1 MSTVNYQLSTVNCPH
16 KRYKYKYCDA
26 YHKIMKSIT
35 HQFPALTFIKPIYL
49 QKKFFISNFNM
60 ENANTISVEQ
70 LQSQIDQLKSKIDRL
85 ENSRKD
91 QLSIAVVS
99 GDLDKVLA
107 AMVISVAAAAMDTQV
122 KLFFSFW
129 SLSALRDPKKSPK
142 GKDFIS
148 KMFGFML
155 PRGTKKLKLSK
166 LNMAGMGPVMI
177 SYLMKKQNVMSL
189 QQMFK
194 EAGELGI
201 EIVVCEMSMG
211 LMGFKKE
218 EFIDYPHL
226 SYAGAA
232 TFVADAG
239 ESSIQLFI

>member
-1 MSTVNYQLSTVNCPH
+1 ME
-16 KRYKYKYCDA
+16 
-26 YHKIMKSIT
+26 KSNEV
-35 HQFPALTFIKPIYL
+35 
-49 QKKFFISNFNM
+49 SM
-60 ENANTISVEQ
+60 EQ
-70 LQSQIDQLKSKIDRL
+70 LQAQIEELKLKIEKL
-85 ENSRKD
+85 EDPRKD

-99 GDLDKVLA
+99 GDLDKILA
-107 AMVISVAAAAMDTQV
+107 AFVISIAAAAMDTQV

-148 KMFGFML
+148 KMFGMML
-155 PRGTKKLKLSK
+155 PNGTGKLKLSNM
-166 LNMAGMGPVMI
+166 NMAGMGPKMI

-189 QQMFK
+189 GTMLK

-201 EIVVCEMSMG
+201 EIVICEMSMG

-232 TFVADAG
+232 TFVADAS

>member
-1 MSTVNYQLSTVNCPH
+1 
-16 KRYKYKYCDA
+16 
-26 YHKIMKSIT
+26 
-35 HQFPALTFIKPIYL
+35 
-49 QKKFFISNFNM
+49 M
-60 ENANTISVEQ
+60 EMNNEATLLQ
-70 LQSQIDQLKSKIDRL
+70 LQSQIETLQKKVQRL
-85 ENSRKD
+85 ENNRKD
-91 QLSIAVVS
+91 QLSMAIVS
-99 GDLDKVLA
+99 GDMDKILA

-129 SLSALRDPKKSPK
+129 SLSALRDPKKCPPK

-148 KMFGFML
+148 RMFGIML
-155 PRGTKKLKLSK
+155 PKGKDKLKLSNM
-166 LNMAGMGPVMI
+166 NMAGMGPMMI
-177 SYLMKKQNVMSL
+177 KMLMKKQNVMSL
-189 QQMFK
+189 EEMLKQ
-194 EAGELGI
+194 AGELGV
-201 EIVVCEMSMG
+201 EITICEMSMG

>member
-1 MSTVNYQLSTVNCPH
+1 ME
-16 KRYKYKYCDA
+16 
-26 YHKIMKSIT
+26 KSSEVT
-35 HQFPALTFIKPIYL
+35 LEML
-49 QKKFFISNFNM
+49 QKQVDELTNKV
-60 ENANTISVEQ
+60 TY
-70 LQSQIDQLKSKIDRL
+70 L
-85 ENSRKD
+85 EKNRKD
-91 QLSIAVVS
+91 QLSMAIVS
-99 GDLDKVLA
+99 GDMDKILA

-129 SLSALRDPKKSPK
+129 SPSALRDPKKSPK

-148 KMFGFML
+148 KMFGIML
-155 PRGTKKLKLSK
+155 PKGKDKLKLSNM
-166 LNMAGMGPVMI
+166 NMAGMGPMMI
-177 SYLMKKQNVMSL
+177 KMLMKKQNVMSL
-189 QQMFK
+189 GEMFRQ
-194 EAGELGI
+194 AGELGV
-201 EIVVCEMSMG
+201 EITICEMSMG

>member
-1 MSTVNYQLSTVNCPH
+1 MEKANE
-16 KRYKYKYCDA
+16 
-26 YHKIMKSIT
+26 
-35 HQFPALTFIKPIYL
+35 LTL
-49 QKKFFISNFNM
+49 
-60 ENANTISVEQ
+60 EQ
-70 LQSQIDQLKSKIDRL
+70 LQTQIVELQAKISRL
-85 ENSRKD
+85 EDARKD
-91 QLSIAVVS
+91 QLAIAVVS
-99 GDLDKVLA
+99 GDLDKILA
-107 AMVISVAAAAMDTQV
+107 AMVISIAAAAMDTQV

-129 SLSALRDPKKSPK
+129 SLSALRDPKKTAE

-148 KMFGFML
+148 KMFGIML
-155 PRGTKKLKLSK
+155 PKGKNKLS
-166 LNMAGMGPVMI
+166 LSNMNMVGMGPMMI
-177 SYLMKKQNVMSL
+177 KYLMKKQNVMSL
-189 QQMFK
+189 EAMFK

-201 EIVVCEMSMG
+201 EITICEMSMG

>member
-1 MSTVNYQLSTVNCPH
+1 ME
-16 KRYKYKYCDA
+16 
-26 YHKIMKSIT
+26 KSNVVT
-35 HQFPALTFIKPIYL
+35 L
-49 QKKFFISNFNM
+49 
-60 ENANTISVEQ
+60 EQ
-70 LQSQIDQLKSKIDRL
+70 LQTQIEELNAKIAKL
-85 ENSRKD
+85 ESSRQD

-99 GDLDKVLA
+99 GDLDKILA
-107 AMVISVAAAAMDTQV
+107 AMVISIAAAAMDTQV

-142 GKDFIS
+142 GKDVIS
-148 KMFGFML
+148 KMFGWML
-155 PRGTKKLKLSK
+155 PNGTKKLKLSNM
-166 LNMAGMGPVMI
+166 NMAGMGPVMI

-189 QQMFK
+189 ETMFK

-201 EIVVCEMSMG
+201 EIVICEMSMG

-232 TFVADAG
+232 TFVADAS

>member
-1 MSTVNYQLSTVNCPH
+1 MEQEVEVQVSKDQELLDQIKKLHYQ
-16 KRYKYKYCDA
+16 
-26 YHKIMKSIT
+26 IE
-35 HQFPALTFIKPIYL
+35 AL
-49 QKKFFISNFNM
+49 
-60 ENANTISVEQ
+60 NTKVSV
-70 LQSQIDQLKSKIDRL
+70 L

-99 GDLDKVLA
+99 GDLDKIIA
-107 AMVISVAAAAMDTQV
+107 AMVISIAAAAMDTKV

-129 SLSALRDPKKSPK
+129 ALSALRAKDKKGK

-148 KMFGFML
+148 KMFGMML
-155 PRGTKKLKLSK
+155 PKGKDSLSLSK
-166 LNMAGMGPVMI
+166 MNMLGIGPLMI
-177 SYLMKKQNVMSL
+177 KYLMKKQNVFSL
-189 QQMFK
+189 DQMFE
-194 EAGELGI
+194 EAGVLGI

-218 EFIDYPHL
+218 EMIDYPHL

-232 TFVADAG
+232 TFVCDAN